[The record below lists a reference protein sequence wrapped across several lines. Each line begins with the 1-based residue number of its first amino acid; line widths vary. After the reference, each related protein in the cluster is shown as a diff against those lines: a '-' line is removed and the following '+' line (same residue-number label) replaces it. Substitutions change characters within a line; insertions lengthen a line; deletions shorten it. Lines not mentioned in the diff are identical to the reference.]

1 MLSIELLSRRG
12 EIMRRF
18 LVPLVFMLLVVTAG
32 TLGMVFPASADESA
46 KPYHTEDECPYSI

>member
-1 MLSIELLSRRG
+1 
-12 EIMRRF
+12 MRRF

-46 KPYHTEDECPYSI
+46 KPYHTEDECPFSI